1 MRTPTLAVRVQL
13 LLRWN
18 TYILFNSDIMNFVW
32 KIDDRET
39 ESIAFLIFV
48 LYQRFNRRWVKGG
61 GVVQEAESIVFFKT
75 NCSLVVL

>member
-1 MRTPTLAVRVQL
+1 
-13 LLRWN
+13 
-18 TYILFNSDIMNFVW
+18 MNFVW

-75 NCSLVVL
+75 NWSLVVL

>member
-1 MRTPTLAVRVQL
+1 
-13 LLRWN
+13 
-18 TYILFNSDIMNFVW
+18 MNFVW

-61 GVVQEAESIVFFKT
+61 GVVQEAESIVFLKQI
-75 NCSLVVL
+75 VLWWCFNRWWMRGGIVGLKVLFWVS

>member
-1 MRTPTLAVRVQL
+1 M
-13 LLRWN
+13 LRWN
-18 TYILFNSDIMNFVW
+18 TYILFNSDIVNFVW

>member
-1 MRTPTLAVRVQL
+1 MRILAVRVQL

-18 TYILFNSDIMNFVW
+18 TYILVNSDIVNFVW